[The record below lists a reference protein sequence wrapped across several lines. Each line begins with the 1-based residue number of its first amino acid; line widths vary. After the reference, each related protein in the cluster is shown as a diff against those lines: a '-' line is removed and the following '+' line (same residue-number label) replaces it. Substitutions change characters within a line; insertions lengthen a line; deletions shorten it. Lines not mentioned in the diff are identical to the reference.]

1 MVIGAPTCDEVRSD
15 GDDEHPT
22 IATSDSKGFGFLE
35 RASGL
40 IIQRRSQA
48 DGRCEQPQ
56 PD

>member
-40 IIQRRSQA
+40 IIQ
-48 DGRCEQPQ
+48 
-56 PD
+56 